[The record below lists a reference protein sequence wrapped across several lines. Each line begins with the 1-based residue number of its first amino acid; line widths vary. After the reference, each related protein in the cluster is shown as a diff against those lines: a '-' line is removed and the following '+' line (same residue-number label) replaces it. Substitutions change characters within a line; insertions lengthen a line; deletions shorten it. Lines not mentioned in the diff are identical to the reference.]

1 MLLSKEKDNN
11 HILYSFRR
19 CPFAIRARLSI
30 YFSNHRCQIR
40 EIALKNKPEEFL
52 KISSKATVPVL
63 LTEDGT
69 IIEES
74 LDIMKWYLLKN
85 DPLDIMRPYND
96 EAADELID
104 FFDNDFKYHLDRY
117 KYSSRFDPQKKDEHR
132 NEALKILSKLEN
144 KMNESAYIHGDKI
157 SIYELAI
164 LPFVRQFMLA
174 DINWYESEFDC
185 EKIKLSLSRL
195 IASNAFVVTMRK
207 YNEWIFSRDEVQYF
221 PTY

>member
-1 MLLSKEKDNN
+1 MLLNKETDNN

-40 EIALKNKPEEFL
+40 EITLKNKPEEFL
-52 KISSKATVPVL
+52 KISSDATVPVL
-63 LTEDGT
+63 LTEDGK

-104 FFDNDFKYHLDRY
+104 FFDNDFKFHLDRY
-117 KYSSRFDPQKKDEHR
+117 KYSSRFDPQKKNEHR
-132 NEALKILSKLEN
+132 NAAVKILSKLEN
-144 KMNESAYIHGDKI
+144 KMNDSAYIHRDKI
-157 SIYELAI
+157 SIYELSI

-174 DINWYESEFDC
+174 DINWYESEFDYK
-185 EKIKLSLSRL
+185 KIKLSLSRL
-195 IASNAFVVTMRK
+195 IESSAFIVTMRK
-207 YNEWIFSRDEVQYF
+207 YNEWTFSREEVQYF
-221 PTY
+221 PSY

>member
-1 MLLSKEKDNN
+1 MNKETGNN

-30 YFSNHRCQIR
+30 YFSNNKCQIR
-40 EIALKNKPEEFL
+40 EITLKNKPEEFL

-74 LDIMKWYLLKN
+74 LDIMKWYLTKN

-104 FFDNDFKYHLDRY
+104 FFDNDFKFHLDRY

-132 NEALKILSKLEN
+132 NAAVKILSELEN

-174 DINWYESEFDC
+174 DNNWYESEFDC
-185 EKIKLSLSRL
+185 KKIKLSLSRF
-195 IASNAFVVTMRK
+195 IASSALIVTMRK
-207 YNEWIFSRDEVQYF
+207 YNEWTFSREDVQYF
-221 PTY
+221 PSY

>member
-40 EIALKNKPEEFL
+40 EITFKNKPEEFL

-96 EAADELID
+96 EAVDELID
-104 FFDNDFKYHLDRY
+104 FFDNDFKFHLDRY

-132 NEALKILSKLEN
+132 NAAVKILSKLEN
-144 KMNESAYIHGDKI
+144 KMNDSAYI
-157 SIYELAI
+157 
-164 LPFVRQFMLA
+164 
-174 DINWYESEFDC
+174 
-185 EKIKLSLSRL
+185 
-195 IASNAFVVTMRK
+195 
-207 YNEWIFSRDEVQYF
+207 
-221 PTY
+221 

>member
-1 MLLSKEKDNN
+1 MLLSKETDNN

-40 EIALKNKPEEFL
+40 EITLKNKPEEFL

-74 LDIMKWYLLKN
+74 LDIMKWYLSKN
-85 DPLDIMRPYND
+85 DPLDIMSPYND

-132 NEALKILSKLEN
+132 NAAIKILSKLEN

-174 DINWYESEFDC
+174 DINWYESEFDYK
-185 EKIKLSLSRL
+185 KIKLSLSRF
-195 IASNAFVVTMRK
+195 IESSAFKVTMRK
-207 YNEWIFSRDEVQYF
+207 YNEWTFSREEVQYF
-221 PTY
+221 PSY

>member
-40 EIALKNKPEEFL
+40 EITLKNKPEEFL

-85 DPLDIMRPYND
+85 DPLDIMLPYKD

-104 FFDNDFKYHLDRY
+104 FFDNDFKFHLDRY
-117 KYSSRFDPQKKDEHR
+117 KYSSRFDPKKKDEHR
-132 NEALKILSKLEN
+132 NAAIKILSKLEN
-144 KMNESAYIHGDKI
+144 KMDESAYIYGDKI

-174 DINWYESEFDC
+174 DVNWYENEFDYK
-185 EKIKLSLSRL
+185 KIKLSLSRF
-195 IASNAFVVTMRK
+195 IESNAFIVTMRK
-207 YNEWIFSRDEVQYF
+207 YHEWTFSREDVQYF
-221 PTY
+221 PIY

>member
-1 MLLSKEKDNN
+1 MLLNKLKDNN

-40 EIALKNKPEEFL
+40 EITLKNKPEEFL
-52 KISSKATVPVL
+52 KLSPKATVPVL

-74 LDIMKWYLLKN
+74 LDIMKWCLLKN
-85 DPLDIMRPYND
+85 DPLDIMRPYNH
-96 EAADELID
+96 EAADDLID
-104 FFDNDFKYHLDRY
+104 TFGNDFKFHLDRY
-117 KYSSRFDPQKKDEHR
+117 KYSSRFDPQKRDEHR
-132 NEALKILSKLEN
+132 NAAVKILSKIEN
-144 KMNESAYIHGDKI
+144 KMSESAYIHGDKI

-174 DINWYESEFDC
+174 DVNWYEREFDC
-185 EKIKLSLSRL
+185 KKIKLGLSRF
-195 IASNAFVVTMRK
+195 IESNAFMITMKK
-207 YNEWIFSRDEVQYF
+207 YNEWTFSREEVQYF
-221 PTY
+221 PSY

>member
-40 EIALKNKPEEFL
+40 EITLKNKPEEFL

-85 DPLDIMRPYND
+85 DPLDIMLPYKD

-104 FFDNDFKYHLDRY
+104 FFDNDFKFHLDRY
-117 KYSSRFDPQKKDEHR
+117 KYSSRFDPKKKDEHR
-132 NEALKILSKLEN
+132 NAAIKILSKLEN
-144 KMNESAYIHGDKI
+144 KMDESAYIYGDKI

-174 DINWYESEFDC
+174 DNNWYESEFDYK
-185 EKIKLSLSRL
+185 KIKLSLSRF
-195 IASNAFVVTMRK
+195 IASSAFIVTMRK
-207 YNEWIFSRDEVQYF
+207 YNEWTFSREDVQYF
-221 PTY
+221 PSY